1 MTGVCAECGYLCLS
15 RVMRDVP
22 CVSAVR
28 LLCAARAVRHVLC
41 APAVR
46 KVVVFCLMHAHFSSF
61 GLTAQLIMLKI
72 DTTVHASTKFS
83 TWGCSSVGRA
93 LPPQGRGRG
102 FDSLH
107 LHHVFSS
114 FLPPFTSANEKT
126 RAWSHSNFSA
136 IILSNIVQK
145 PYFDT
150 RLRLKIVQTCSTGHV
165 VKQVNNRTTCG
176 NAKRV

>member
-1 MTGVCAECGYLCLS
+1 MAGVCAACGYLCLS
-15 RVMRDVP
+15 RVMRDLFYSFCFTHVF
-22 CVSAVR
+22 CSFCFTVSAF
-28 LLCAARAVRHVLC
+28 
-41 APAVR
+41 R
-46 KVVVFCLMHAHFSSF
+46 KVVVFCLMHAHFGSF

-72 DTTVHASTKFS
+72 DTTVHASTRFS